1 MKNGKDV
8 ITDLVKRGYFSIMT
22 NDPEYVV
29 LSKTKEYCFLK
40 KILPEK
46 ENPLWDR
53 VLLNKAAQLIDEL
66 KVAAQSLGV
75 RASVAQNSKTFP
87 RQALDETVQSITQ
100 AGPVGQLLEGSP
112 VASARSVLRSLTGRS
127 AADQDRQIQSI
138 YTEIAKALTGPRG
151 KDAIKFIQELERA
164 ANKLAPQEAAIRRL
178 VRSLTARS
186 AAISQPPLQNR

>member
-53 VLLNKAAQLIDEL
+53 VLLNKAAQLIDL
-66 KVAAQSLGV
+66 DLFYYGFDPADLLPKMVDVDVDDLISLMKYYYGINLSNAKWIEADEYYLETETEKFDIDTISILV
-75 RASVAQNSKTFP
+75 STALANDFNDLNSF
-87 RQALDETVQSITQ
+87 V
-100 AGPVGQLLEGSP
+100 EGI
-112 VASARSVLRSLTGRS
+112 L
-127 AADQDRQIQSI
+127 
-138 YTEIAKALTGPRG
+138 KALPRE
-151 KDAIKFIQELERA
+151 KFELIHEMEGEGYFDSYKYTDLDRVFD
-164 ANKLAPQEAAIRRL
+164 RY
-178 VRSLTARS
+178 
-186 AAISQPPLQNR
+186 